1 MRRITRI
8 KQVFFTPFLFIC
20 FIHNIESS
28 SIVHDAAFSPDGKVI
43 GVGTDTGFQILDP
56 TSKNLIYSFP
66 VPIGVKFL
74 KWAPD
79 SQRVLLVSWQDQ
91 DSHLFFVRHTKESP
105 TLFFSEEIRWF
116 YTVVAYYGSDEYI
129 LRR

>member
-43 GVGTDTGFQILDP
+43 GVGTDRFQILDP
-56 TSKNLIYSFP
+56 TSKNLIYSFQF
-66 VPIGVKFL
+66 PIGVKFL
-74 KWAPD
+74 KWRQ
-79 SQRVLLVSWQDQ
+79 QRVLLVSGSG
-91 DSHLFFVRHTKESP
+91 DSHLFFVRHKRIAYSF
-105 TLFFSEEIRWF
+105 LFRKKSAGSTCCR
-116 YTVVAYYGSDEYI
+116 YYGSDEYI
-129 LRR
+129 LA